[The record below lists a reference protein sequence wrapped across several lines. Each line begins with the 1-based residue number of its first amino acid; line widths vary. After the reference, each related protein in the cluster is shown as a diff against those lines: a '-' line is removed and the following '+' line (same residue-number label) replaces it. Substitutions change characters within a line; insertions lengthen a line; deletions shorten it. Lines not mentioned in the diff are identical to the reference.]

1 MYTHTHNANTHSQG
15 NQLDSA
21 PTTSNQSLFTG
32 NSTCGKANLGV
43 WQENTVLD
51 VKSGE
56 IKARTRK
63 HTRC

>member
-1 MYTHTHNANTHSQG
+1 MYTHTHSQG

-43 WQENTVLD
+43 WQENTVLG